1 MKKIKKFNLE
11 EKIKNLKL
19 NIFSNFKYLII
30 APAIILL
37 VGTILLCTL
46 GFAKSIDFTGGY
58 IAKVYIGNEYSYEES
73 QTMVDSVLT
82 ENGLVA
88 SLYQMTEEE
97 GENYITF
104 KYQQNLS
111 LTDIQME
118 NLNIEIV
125 NDLFDVFGYDSE
137 DIQQSNYVVGNQRID
152 ASLGKQAL
160 INTFSVI
167 VLASVLMLVYFI
179 IRFGHQSA
187 MTALMAV
194 YHDLLVA
201 LSLALIFRLE
211 INMTFLS
218 ALVAIFV
225 YSFVNNALFFS
236 KMKQN
241 IEIKVPAKEI
251 ANKSVKDHLR
261 FELIMTWF
269 TLVMLVLF
277 SIVGVSSILPFTIV
291 TIFGVLASFYSTM
304 FLSSTLWSFVYVQK
318 KKKAKVE
325 NISKEIV

>member
-1 MKKIKKFNLE
+1 MKTIKKFSLD
-11 EKIKNLKL
+11 EKIKNLKF
-19 NIFSNFKYLII
+19 NVFSNIKYLVI
-30 APAIILL
+30 APAVILL
-37 VGTILLCTL
+37 VGLILLCTI

-58 IAKVYIGNEYSYEES
+58 VAKVYIGTEYTYEEG
-73 QTMVDSVLT
+73 QNMIDSVLT
-82 ENGLVA
+82 DNGLVA

-97 GENYITF
+97 GENYITV
-104 KYQQNLS
+104 KYQQNSS

-118 NLNIEIV
+118 NLNNEV
-125 NDLFDVFGYDSE
+125 VDDLFSVFGYDSE
-137 DIQQSNYVVGNQRID
+137 DMQQSKYVVGNQRID

-160 INTFSVI
+160 VNTFSVI

-187 MTALMAV
+187 MTALIAV
-194 YHDLLVA
+194 YHDILVA
-201 LSLALIFRLE
+201 LALALIFRIE

-225 YSFVNNALFFS
+225 YYFVNNALFFA
-236 KMKQN
+236 KTKQN
-241 IEIKVPAKEI
+241 IEEKMPSKEI
-251 ANKSVKDHLR
+251 AEKSIKGHLH

-269 TLVMLVLF
+269 TLIMLVLF
-277 SIVGVSSILPFTIV
+277 SLVGVSSILPFTIV

-304 FLSSTLWSFVYVQK
+304 FLAPVLWSFVYLPK
-318 KKKAKVE
+318 KKKLKIE

>member
-1 MKKIKKFNLE
+1 
-11 EKIKNLKL
+11 
-19 NIFSNFKYLII
+19 
-30 APAIILL
+30 
-37 VGTILLCTL
+37 
-46 GFAKSIDFTGGY
+46 
-58 IAKVYIGNEYSYEES
+58 
-73 QTMVDSVLT
+73 MVWI
-82 ENGLVA
+82 A

-241 IEIKVPAKEI
+241 IEIK
-251 ANKSVKDHLR
+251 
-261 FELIMTWF
+261 
-269 TLVMLVLF
+269 
-277 SIVGVSSILPFTIV
+277 SSCERNCKQI
-291 TIFGVLASFYSTM
+291 G
-304 FLSSTLWSFVYVQK
+304 
-318 KKKAKVE
+318 
-325 NISKEIV
+325 